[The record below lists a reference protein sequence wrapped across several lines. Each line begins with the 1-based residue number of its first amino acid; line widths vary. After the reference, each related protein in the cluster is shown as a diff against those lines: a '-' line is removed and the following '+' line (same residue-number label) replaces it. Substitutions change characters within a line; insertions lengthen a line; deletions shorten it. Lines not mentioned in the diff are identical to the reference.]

1 LRLRGALARGEPWV
15 EQPGGA
21 ALTPALVRDLGISTQ
36 RFRGQLVVLT
46 DEACF
51 SACLDFIDSLLL
63 VPGAIHVGR
72 ATGADTRYMDVGYFR
87 IAPQVVVQVPRKV
100 WLGRSRGDNEPHV
113 PAVAFEGDIGDDAVV
128 RRWVLE
134 TVGGR

>member
-51 SACLDFIDSLLL
+51 SACLDFVDVLLL

-72 ATGADTRYMDVGYFR
+72 TTGADTRYMDVGYFR

-100 WLGRSRGDNEPHV
+100 WLGRPRGDNEPHV
-113 PAVAFEGDIGDDAVV
+113 PAIVFDGDIGDDAAV

-134 TVGGR
+134 TVGRR